1 MNCALLRILV
11 NGQWV
16 DIEIKSDSLSYD
28 LNGSDLTE
36 VGGNSGNLS
45 ITGIELMP
53 NENTPHYVLFS
64 GEAEAI
70 SNIRGLP
77 IPAYLNVGV
86 TQFSGLFTLTNYSQI
101 DNQYIGDFIGGGA
114 DFLAKLDKLCG
125 LDLGVET
132 YSIARVSQIINS
144 TGDYQAVSNNVYYPH
159 IFYGF
164 DNTTP
169 IRGNMP
175 TTMAEWETLNPILPA
190 VYMLAIMNAV
200 RTIAIDSGYT
210 FESQFLATNYAK
222 RVVHPTTKHPKNIN
236 RTGVQSAILVSSIY
250 SNALTGNFYIPPV
263 NGTNLR
269 YKINLK
275 ASYGTGSPFE
285 YTEQGITTIQ
295 IAQPPYPT
303 YPLSNFA
310 NPYTRITIPATQNYD
325 FNWQVTSRHPPYL
338 GGTPLYRRGIEIYRN
353 GSMLFTNTNP
363 FSPPNDD
370 AYFVNHSIIQSIT
383 LNAGDIIEL
392 YYVSHYETNSTS
404 VYGHI
409 ASFNFTMKSENGL
422 LRDRQFDV
430 ATCLN
435 CESVVDYI
443 TGLQAI
449 WNLVFFV
456 DSFNKKVIFDPMFQ
470 TTISSTAEN
479 AGAFYRNTTKLT
491 DIVEIDCKSGIVN
504 FDDEF
509 EKTNAYRF
517 LFADDSSD
525 PQVSGK
531 ELFAYTA
538 NFANIPI
545 NKTVRIENPLFAPT
559 YSRGGYS
566 YILPYRIEDAGA
578 DKSPKYEAQMR
589 ILYVQGQIPCTPPYQ
604 LVNGANSFNF
614 YPSAVMVD
622 DVNFKSWINYAPLYN
637 GGGLILFFQQWLEL
651 MLKGYLVEYN
661 IIIKKQNI
669 DLRTL
674 MEFEN
679 AVYILEE
686 LSGVSLTDMEKEVTI
701 KLRLK

>member
-1 MNCALLRILV
+1 MSCATLRILV

-45 ITGIELMP
+45 ITGIELIP

-125 LDLGVET
+125 LDLGAET

-144 TGDYQAVSNNVYYPH
+144 NGNYQAASNNVYYPH

-236 RTGVQSAILVSSIY
+236 RTGVQSAVLVSSTY
-250 SNALTGNFYIPPV
+250 SNALTGNFYIPAAV
-263 NGTNLR
+263 GTTQR

-275 ASYGTGSPFE
+275 SFYFSSAFE
-285 YTEQGITTIQ
+285 YNEQGINTIQ
-295 IAQPPYPT
+295 ITAPLYPT
-303 YPLSNFA
+303 SPNSNFA
-310 NPYTRITIPATQNYD
+310 NPFTRITIPATQSYD
-325 FNWQVTSRHPPYL
+325 FSWQVTSRHPPYSQ
-338 GGTPLYRRGIEIYRN
+338 GVAYIRGIEIFRN
-353 GSMLFTNTNP
+353 GGSIFTNTTP
-363 FSPPNDD
+363 FTPTNNSP
-370 AYFVNHSIIQSIT
+370 YTVNNSIIQSIV

-392 YYVSHYETNSTS
+392 FYVSFTPLNQTS
-404 VYGHI
+404 KDGHI
-409 ASFNFTMKSENGL
+409 QSFNFTMKSENGL

-443 TGLQAI
+443 AGLQAV

-491 DIVEIDCKSGIVN
+491 DIVEIDCKSGIVD

-509 EKTNAYRF
+509 EKANAYRF

-637 GGGLILFFQQWLEL
+637 DGGLILFFQQWLEL

-661 IIIKKQNI
+661 VIIKKQNI

-679 AVYILEE
+679 AIYVLEE